1 MVHSTMMFKN
11 MGKQFS
17 PLLIGLGLLLFVSC
31 QDTLSVDPQ
40 EDFIVFGQFNGYCL
54 GDACF
59 IFYALTEDVLLESNV
74 DKYSGSGFYPYDDYA
89 PLSQDKFNIAED
101 LGAFV
106 PQELWLET
114 TSHIGQADV
123 SDVGAL
129 YFEMKNGSDH
139 RYWVFERGD
148 FDMPVVYK
156 TFMSKIQEK
165 ITLINQ

>member
-1 MVHSTMMFKN
+1 MVQVSSKLKEVKKLIAPMF
-11 MGKQFS
+11 FS
-17 PLLIGLGLLLFVSC
+17 LGILLFASC

-40 EDFIVFGQFNGYCL
+40 KDFIVFGQFNGYCL

-89 PLSQDKFNIAED
+89 PLSQDKFDIAKD

-139 RYWVFERGD
+139 RYWVFENGD
-148 FDMPVVYK
+148 FDMPVGYK

-165 ITLINQ
+165 IALLNQ